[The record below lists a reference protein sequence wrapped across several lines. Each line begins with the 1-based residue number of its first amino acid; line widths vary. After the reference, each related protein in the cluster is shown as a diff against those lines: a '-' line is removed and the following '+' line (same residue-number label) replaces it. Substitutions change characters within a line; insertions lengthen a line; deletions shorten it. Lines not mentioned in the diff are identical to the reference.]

1 MGLVP
6 AAKDMIQ
13 VLSNIY
19 TQTARAV
26 VSLAFFH
33 RAIATLYGTIFASTA
48 ANSRVFADMVR
59 LMGFFQPGDYAA
71 RLRYRKWF
79 VVILTTIP
87 LFLILFVHSPVKMVI
102 AGGMAQ
108 SIMLPVIGVGTLYV
122 RHKRLPA
129 NVKPSLFT
137 TISLWFCSAIMVV
150 IVGYGVLQMK
160 W

>member
-1 MGLVP
+1 
-6 AAKDMIQ
+6 
-13 VLSNIY
+13 
-19 TQTARAV
+19 
-26 VSLAFFH
+26 
-33 RAIATLYGTIFASTA
+33 
-48 ANSRVFADMVR
+48 
-59 LMGFFQPGDYAA
+59 
-71 RLRYRKWF
+71 
-79 VVILTTIP
+79 
-87 LFLILFVHSPVKMVI
+87 MVI

-150 IVGYGVLQMK
+150 IVGYGVVQMR